1 MSSVGAA
8 QSAAVPVS
16 NACAPLRTDLGG
28 RSESQA
34 RASRRNGAKSRGP
47 KTSEGKTRASRNAL
61 KHGLRAGKHVLLP
74 DEDSDEFEALELA
87 LFEELAPE
95 GALQGLLAGRI
106 ARAAWRLAR
115 AERIEVEMFA
125 ERHYPGAGPGLA
137 IIRDGNSTRSFET
150 LLRYRGA
157 ALAEFTRCLRTL
169 QGLQAKP
176 APGSGKRAA
185 VAESAALRTFDRRR
199 ERSGERAPDR
209 GASKVQPQANPSEPE
224 TRADRGESEPART
237 APKSEPTPAVRSLGK
252 QLGVR
257 PDEPKPSEPE
267 PLLQSRFGRVL
278 TGQPMPA
285 PAPGALGT
293 APRGWDRGSPD
304 RGAAPSR

>member
-8 QSAAVPVS
+8 PRAAVSVS
-16 NACAPLRTDLGG
+16 NARA
-28 RSESQA
+28 E
-34 RASRRNGAKSRGP
+34 ASRKNGAKSRGP
-47 KTSEGKTRASRNAL
+47 KTSEGKARASRNAL

-74 DEDSDEFEALELA
+74 DEDSAEFEALEVA

-125 ERHYPGAGPGLA
+125 ERHYPGGGPGLA

-169 QGLQAKP
+169 QALQAKTEP
-176 APGSGKRAA
+176 GKRAA
-185 VAESAALRTFDRRR
+185 SAESAAPRMLDP
-199 ERSGERAPDR
+199 SGERSSKNAPDR
-209 GASKVQPQANPSEPE
+209 AASKVRPQANPIEPE
-224 TRADRGESEPART
+224 TRADRGESEPAPT
-237 APKSEPTPAVRSLGK
+237 APKPEPTPAVRSLGE
-252 QLGVR
+252 QRVQ
-257 PDEPKPSEPE
+257 PNEPKPSEPE

-285 PAPGALGT
+285 PAPGALGP
-293 APRGWDRGSPD
+293 APRGWDRGCPD
-304 RGAAPSR
+304 RVAAPSR

>member
-1 MSSVGAA
+1 MLARRSGPTLVVGLE
-8 QSAAVPVS
+8 V
-16 NACAPLRTDLGG
+16 
-28 RSESQA
+28 QA
-34 RASRRNGAKSRGP
+34 RASRKNGAKSRGP
-47 KTSEGKTRASRNAL
+47 RTSQGKARASRNAL

-176 APGSGKRAA
+176 AAGSGKRAP
-185 VAESAALRTFDRRR
+185 SPNPL
-199 ERSGERAPDR
+199 RSGRSIG
-209 GASKVQPQANPSEPE
+209 GAS
-224 TRADRGESEPART
+224 
-237 APKSEPTPAVRSLGK
+237 
-252 QLGVR
+252 
-257 PDEPKPSEPE
+257 
-267 PLLQSRFGRVL
+267 
-278 TGQPMPA
+278 A
-285 PAPGALGT
+285 PASGRPIGAP
-293 APRGWDRGSPD
+293 AKSSPKQI
-304 RGAAPSR
+304 R